1 MDNAHIAKRDACEEL
16 GFNVKCLGFKVKN
29 VSKCV
34 SNTIK
39 TKYCNILW

>member
-16 GFNVKCLGFKVKN
+16 GLNVKCLGFKVKN